1 MTVGKLREKL
11 DEWDEGREVNIL
23 ITIQGGRD
31 TVSSDIV
38 SVEDVTG
45 DVWLNGDDGS

>member
-1 MTVGKLREKL
+1 MTVGELREKL
-11 DEWDEGREVNIL
+11 DEWDEGREVNMSIS
-23 ITIQGGRD
+23 TQGGRE
-31 TVSSDIV
+31 TVSSDIE